1 MRRYSVFHVPA
12 LSFFSK
18 KLYIDVSQNW
28 KGVNFLYLLLL
39 LAVCLI
45 LTMINLHRGIS
56 NFVNNEV
63 SAIVNQVPEITITDG
78 QVSIK
83 ETQPYYIKD
92 PETNKPLA
100 IIDTTGQIQSL
111 KDTDALF
118 LLTDNKVII
127 KKSKFENR
135 TYELSNVKA
144 FAVNS
149 ERITGWL
156 HIGRKFLVVAI
167 YPFALLGSYVYRIVQ
182 ALIYAA
188 IGLLFASFC
197 KTTLSYAASTR
208 LAIVAVTPCIIVS
221 TILGLIGTS
230 IPNFLYLV
238 AALVYLF
245 FAVKSISS
253 IPEVHDDE
261 GQITGSEGT
270 VLDKS
275 SQMINHP
282 TESQRT
288 PLTATLRS

>member
-1 MRRYSVFHVPA
+1 MRRYSIFHVPA

-18 KLYIDVSQNW
+18 ELYIDVGQNW

-45 LTMINLHRGIS
+45 PRIINLHRGIS
-56 NFVNNEV
+56 NFVNNEAPAV
-63 SAIVNQVPEITITDG
+63 VNQVPEITITDG

-92 PETNKPLA
+92 PDSDEPLA
-100 IIDTTGQIQSL
+100 IIDTTGQIESL
-111 KDTDALF
+111 EDTDAFF
-118 LLTDNKVII
+118 LLTGNKVII
-127 KKSKFENR
+127 KESKFENR
-135 TYELSNVKA
+135 TYDLSNVKA
-144 FAVNS
+144 FAVDS

-156 HIGRKFLVVAI
+156 HIGRKFLAVVI

-182 ALIYAA
+182 VLIYAA

-197 KTTLSYAASTR
+197 KTTLSYATLIR
-208 LAIVAVTPCIIVS
+208 LAVVAVTPCIIVG
-221 TILGLIGTS
+221 TILGLAETS
-230 IPNFLYLV
+230 IPYFLYIV

-245 FAVKSISS
+245 FAVKSISD

-261 GQITGSEGT
+261 GQITGWEGT

-275 SQMINHP
+275 S
-282 TESQRT
+282 RW
-288 PLTATLRS
+288 